1 MVGISG
7 FKSNFD
13 LFLTKEVKSMA
24 TELTIETLTERMS
37 RIEASLQTKRDND
50 LIPSS
55 MAIKAQ
61 IMQLTLDD
69 WHQSDLSDADSK
81 ELAKYWR
88 NVSPIARELD
98 LDVPSQGQP
107 KKDYGPSMA
116 TWDGIFAIILGVLA
130 ETIQNHEDSRL
141 ADALMAMPRSPSKN
155 DTYASVE
162 ACLEHNLVEKA
173 RNRVRSHHDNKT
185 LSWTENDMPSFNV
198 EETQG

>member
-1 MVGISG
+1 
-7 FKSNFD
+7 
-13 LFLTKEVKSMA
+13 MA
-24 TELTIETLTERMS
+24 TELTIETLTDRMA
-37 RIEASLQTKRDND
+37 RIEASLQTAQDNN
-50 LIPSS
+50 LIPSN

-69 WHQSDLSDADSK
+69 WHQTDMSDADSK

-88 NVSPIARELD
+88 NVSPIARELK
-98 LDVPSQGQP
+98 LDVPAQGQP

-116 TWDGIFAIILGVLA
+116 TWDGIFTIILSVLA
-130 ETIQNHEDSRL
+130 EAITNHEDSRL
-141 ADALMAMPRSPSKN
+141 ADALKAMPRSPSKN
-155 DTYASVE
+155 DTYASIE

>member
-1 MVGISG
+1 
-7 FKSNFD
+7 
-13 LFLTKEVKSMA
+13 MA

-37 RIEASLQTKRDND
+37 RIETSLQTAKDNG
-50 LIPSS
+50 LIPKL
-55 MAIKAQ
+55 MEVKAQ
-61 IMQLTLDD
+61 IMTFFLED
-69 WHQSDLSDADSK
+69 WHNTKSSMEDADSK
-81 ELAKYWR
+81 ALAKYWR
-88 NVSPIARELD
+88 NVSPIARELN

-130 ETIQNHEDSRL
+130 ETIRNHEDSRL

-155 DTYASVE
+155 DTYASIE

-185 LSWTENDMPSFNV
+185 LSWTETDMPSFNV
-198 EETQG
+198 EEAEG

>member
-1 MVGISG
+1 
-7 FKSNFD
+7 
-13 LFLTKEVKSMA
+13 MA
-24 TELTIETLTERMS
+24 TELTIETLTDRMS
-37 RIEASLQTKRDND
+37 RIETSLQTAQDNN
-50 LIPSS
+50 LIPSN

-69 WHQSDLSDADSK
+69 WHQTDMTDADSK

-88 NVSPIARELD
+88 NVSPIARELN

-107 KKDYGPSMA
+107 KKDYGANMA
-116 TWDGIFAIILGVLA
+116 TWDGIFTIILGVLA
-130 ETIQNHEDSRL
+130 ESIANHEDSRL
-141 ADALMAMPRSPSKN
+141 ADALKAMPRSPSKN
-155 DTYASVE
+155 DTYASIE

-185 LSWTENDMPSFNV
+185 LSWGDNDMPSFNV

>member
-7 FKSNFD
+7 FKS
-13 LFLTKEVKSMA
+13 FLTFFLTTGGKNMA
-24 TELTIETLTERMS
+24 TELTIETLTDRMS
-37 RIEASLQTKRDND
+37 RIEASLQTAQDNN
-50 LIPSS
+50 LIPSN

-69 WHQSDLSDADSK
+69 WHQTDMTDADSK
-81 ELAKYWR
+81 ELGKYWR
-88 NVSPIARELD
+88 NVSPIARELN
-98 LDVPSQGQP
+98 LDVPAQGQP
-107 KKDYGPSMA
+107 KKDYGPNMA
-116 TWDGIFAIILGVLA
+116 TWDGLFTIILSVLA
-130 ETIQNHEDSRL
+130 EAITNHEDSRL
-141 ADALMAMPRSPSKN
+141 ADALKAMPRSPSKN
-155 DTYASVE
+155 DTYASIE